1 MEQTPPDLSP
11 RFRSR
16 LWDTPLWV
24 QLVAALILLSGVIVY
39 VTGERIRDNESAKV
53 RGRYQAQIEQSSG
66 TLQAGQVTDNTNR
79 KIEQH
84 ISDVRLTILIALLVS
99 TTLLLIWLQV
109 SVIRPLHRLRQR
121 LLPGADKEKI
131 YMSRWAAPEF
141 RQLMAVAERIDEVA
155 IANDKLEQEMER
167 RKDAEVELLAVR
179 DEALAANRAK
189 SVFLANM
196 SHELRTPLNAILGYS
211 EILVEETRANQHEGY
226 EQDLEKINQAGRH
239 LLVLI
244 NEVLDL
250 SKIEAGKL
258 ELYLEAFQLHE
269 IVNAVVMTVQPMM
282 QKNSNVIR
290 IEGIDS
296 IPPMK
301 SDVTRVRQVLFN
313 LLSNAIKFTDHGE
326 ILLSAKP
333 QMRNDIKGV
342 ELLVADSGIG
352 LNPEDIENL
361 FIPFQQADV
370 STTRKYGGTGLG
382 LSLCRRLCDM
392 MQGDIWV
399 ESEAGHGAT
408 FGVWLPL
415 VVDENIT
422 VEQPAFNV
430 KNRGPDPKSVRLPD
444 EVMRRVQT
452 DERRKRISTVL
463 TIDDDPNVL
472 DLMARVYQREGFR
485 PVSASNGKM
494 GIELARQLR
503 PDLITLDIMMP
514 GMDGWSVLKALKED
528 ADLQDIPVIMVSIVE
543 NKPMALDVGALDSLT
558 KPIAWDRLLD
568 LTRDVVRKAAAK
580 PSSWPGQV

>member
-1 MEQTPPDLSP
+1 MKPTPPDLHA
-11 RFRSR
+11 RYQSR
-16 LWDTPLWV
+16 LWDRPLWV
-24 QLVAALILLSGVIVY
+24 QLIAVMILLSGVLVY
-39 VTGERIRDNESAKV
+39 VAGELVREHESAKLI
-53 RGRYQAQIEQSSG
+53 RHNQAQIVRASG
-66 TLQAGQVTDNTNR
+66 TLLEVRDTDNSNR
-79 KIEQH
+79 DIEQNM
-84 ISDVRLTILIALLVS
+84 IEQNIADVRLSVFVV
-99 TTLLLIWLQV
+99 LLLISALMLAWLQM
-109 SVIRPLHRLRQR
+109 SVTRPLHRLKQR
-121 LLPGADKEKI
+121 LLPGGDEGKLWT
-131 YMSRWAAPEF
+131 SRCVAPEF

-155 IANDKLEQEMER
+155 VANDKLEQEMER

-211 EILVEETRANQHEGY
+211 EILAEETRANQHSDY

-258 ELYLEAFQLHE
+258 ELYLEAFKLHE
-269 IVNAVVMTVQPMM
+269 VVNAVVMTVQPMM
-282 QKNSNVIR
+282 QKNRNVIR
-290 IEGIDS
+290 IEGIES

-326 ILLSAKP
+326 IVLSAKP
-333 QMRNDIKGV
+333 QVRNDIDGV

-352 LNPEDIENL
+352 LNPDDIENL

-399 ESEAGHGAT
+399 KSQAGHGAT

-415 VVDENIT
+415 VMDENAR
-422 VEQPAFNV
+422 VEQPVVSSRN
-430 KNRGPDPKSVRLPD
+430 KGPDPKSVRLPD
-444 EVMRRVQT
+444 EVMRRVHA

-514 GMDGWSVLKALKED
+514 EMDGWAVLKALKDD

-568 LTRDVVRKAAAK
+568 LTRDIVRNTPAK
-580 PSSWPGQV
+580 P

>member
-1 MEQTPPDLSP
+1 
-11 RFRSR
+11 
-16 LWDTPLWV
+16 
-24 QLVAALILLSGVIVY
+24 
-39 VTGERIRDNESAKV
+39 
-53 RGRYQAQIEQSSG
+53 
-66 TLQAGQVTDNTNR
+66 
-79 KIEQH
+79 
-84 ISDVRLTILIALLVS
+84 
-99 TTLLLIWLQV
+99 
-109 SVIRPLHRLRQR
+109 
-121 LLPGADKEKI
+121 
-131 YMSRWAAPEF
+131 
-141 RQLMAVAERIDEVA
+141 
-155 IANDKLEQEMER
+155 
-167 RKDAEVELLAVR
+167 
-179 DEALAANRAK
+179 
-189 SVFLANM
+189 
-196 SHELRTPLNAILGYS
+196 
-211 EILVEETRANQHEGY
+211 
-226 EQDLEKINQAGRH
+226 
-239 LLVLI
+239 
-244 NEVLDL
+244 L

-290 IEGIDS
+290 IEGIES

-326 ILLSAKP
+326 IVLSAKP
-333 QMRNDIKGV
+333 QMRDDINGV
-342 ELLVADSGIG
+342 ELFVADSGIG
-352 LNPEDIENL
+352 LNPEDIESL

-399 ESEAGHGAT
+399 ESQAGHGAT

-415 VVDENIT
+415 VVDENVT
-422 VEQPAFNV
+422 VEQPAFNAR
-430 KNRGPDPKSVRLPD
+430 NRGPDPKSVRLPD
-444 EVMRRVQT
+444 EVMRRVQA
-452 DERRKRISTVL
+452 DERRRRIATVL

-514 GMDGWSVLKALKED
+514 EMDGWAVLKALKED
-528 ADLQDIPVIMVSIVE
+528 PDLQDIPVIMVSIVE
-543 NKPMALDVGALDSLT
+543 NKPMALDVGALDSLI

-580 PSSWPGQV
+580 S

>member
-179 DEALAANRAK
+179 DDALAANRAK

-528 ADLQDIPVIMVSIVE
+528 ADLRDIPVIMVSIVE

-580 PSSWPGQV
+580 P

>member
-167 RKDAEVELLAVR
+167 RKDAEVELLTVR

-580 PSSWPGQV
+580 P